1 MASET
6 PFVGLRKKN
15 HALEAV
21 LSSWEAAELSGSEF
35 SSFATSPIE
44 ERAHFD
50 HYFQSPDKQSQ
61 EEVDPIQDGDRAGPN
76 QLQPI
81 DLVKRLLARLSDEK
95 ATDELLAEDVKIECT
110 SEVASEHRKVPFSP
124 LW

>member
-6 PFVGLRKKN
+6 LFVGLRKKN

-21 LSSWEAAELSGSEF
+21 LSNWEAAELSGSEF
-35 SSFATSPIE
+35 SSLATSPVE

-50 HYFQSPDKQSQ
+50 HNFQSPDKQIR
-61 EEVDPIQDGDRAGPN
+61 EEVDPVQDGDRAVSN

-81 DLVKRLLARLSDEK
+81 DLVKRLLAHLSDAK
-95 ATDELLAEDVKIECT
+95 ATDELLAEEVKIECT

-124 LW
+124 LK